1 MYSAVL
7 RFLLLLF
14 VSGSAMAHE
23 LTPTYPEVR
32 SSYMEDVLEVKLKMW
47 NARVDVEYY
56 KIEVTDEDW
65 NDVPFITTEKVFR
78 LEHFGRRDISI
89 FLPSDTTATYI
100 CTSSMLEKDERSQSM
115 ISSKVCS
122 KIKK

>member
-1 MYSAVL
+1 MYSTIN

-14 VSGSAMAHE
+14 VSGSVMAHE
-23 LTPTYPEVR
+23 LTPTYPELR
-32 SSYMEDVLEVKLKMW
+32 SSYMNDVYEVKLKMW

-65 NDVPFITTEKVFR
+65 KDVPFITTEKVFR
-78 LEHFGRRDISI
+78 LEHFGRRNISI

-100 CTSSMLEKDERSQSM
+100 CTRSMLEKGNASKSI

-122 KIKK
+122 KIK